1 MEKIKKNITLI
12 ITVLS
17 SFTIL
22 FMIIY
27 MLTPLSTSYIRF
39 LMVLQFGFD
48 FYFVSRM
55 FYKLRTYRK
64 NELYFVI
71 PSVLLCFLVSIF
83 NMFYVFGFFS
93 MNRFFLRE
101 EFFAKLLTEH
111 YHILFL
117 VYITKIIYLFYTFAK
132 DKRSSFADLI
142 LSRFAII
149 FSLLLAIIFIILG
162 IVFNNTFAIK
172 YMPTFRQIENEV
184 LYEANSRFFSN
195 YEDVIEEIDY
205 QNFAENYDL
214 MIFYYDDEL
223 KYKSK
228 FYDEFN
234 KVNMLF
240 EMTIIQGDGFFF
252 VRSGKFFMIN
262 FYLFV
267 LLYIIA
273 LVFTLSPVII
283 LARVFI
289 NNKFTVFIDA
299 MIKGFEDDNYNQIV
313 DIDKMED
320 TEIKKLV
327 LMFNNKYL
335 AYKYR
340 EKYMK
345 IDIR

>member
-1 MEKIKKNITLI
+1 MEQIKKHITLI

-27 MLTPLSTSYIRF
+27 MLAPLSTLYIRY
-39 LMVLQFGFD
+39 LMVFQFAFD

-55 FYKLRTYRK
+55 FYKFKTYRK

-71 PSVLLCFLVSIF
+71 PSVLSCFLVSIF

-93 MNRFFLRE
+93 MNRLFLRE

-111 YHILFL
+111 YHIFFL

-132 DKRSSFADLI
+132 DNRSSFADLI
-142 LSRFAII
+142 LSRFAIV
-149 FSLLLAIIFIILG
+149 FSILLAVVFIILG
-162 IVFNNTFAIK
+162 IVFNSTFAIK
-172 YMPTFRQIENEV
+172 FMPTFRQIENEV
-184 LYEANSRFFSN
+184 LYEASGRFFSN
-195 YEDVIEEIDY
+195 YDDVIEEIDY

-214 MIFYYDDEL
+214 MIFYYDNEL

-228 FYDEFN
+228 YYDDFN
-234 KVNMLF
+234 KLNMLF

-252 VRSGKFFMIN
+252 IRSGKFFMIN

-267 LLYIIA
+267 LLYIVA
-273 LVFTLSPVII
+273 LVFTLSPMII
-283 LARVFI
+283 FARVFI
-289 NNKFTVFIDA
+289 NNKFTVFINA
-299 MIKGFEDDNYNQIV
+299 MIKGFEDDNYNQMV
-313 DIDKMED
+313 DIDKIED

-327 LMFNNKYL
+327 WVFNNKYL